1 MQEEADRLGPVQLAQ
16 FFGERDQMIIVNPDE
31 VLRQQHRR
39 QGPRKHPVHTQVT
52 GEITSRE
59 LDKRAAKMEQRP
71 EHAVGVPDIVFVEIL
86 PREIDGR

>member
-1 MQEEADRLGPVQLAQ
+1 MQEESDGLGPVQLAQ
-16 FFGERDQMIIVNPDE
+16 LFGKRDQMIVVNPDDI
-31 VLRQQHRR
+31 LWQQHRS
-39 QGPRKHPVHTQVT
+39 QGARKHPVDAQIA

-59 LDKRAAKMEQRP
+59 LDERAAAMEQRP

>member
-1 MQEEADRLGPVQLAQ
+1 MQEKADRLGPVQLAQ
-16 FFGERDQMIIVNPDE
+16 LFGKRDQMIVVDPDE

-39 QGPRKHPVHTQVT
+39 QGARKHSVDAQIS
-52 GEITSRE
+52 GEITPRE
-59 LDKRAAKMEQRP
+59 LDERAAAMEQRP